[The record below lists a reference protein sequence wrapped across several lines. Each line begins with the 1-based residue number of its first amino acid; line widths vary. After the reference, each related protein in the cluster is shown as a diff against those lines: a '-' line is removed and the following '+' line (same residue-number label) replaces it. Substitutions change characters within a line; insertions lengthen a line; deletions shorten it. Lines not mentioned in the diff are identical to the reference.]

1 MSKILPNIVMSK
13 DELQAIKERTH
24 HYMSGAEGLIIR
36 QPNKNVVRKILLSEI
51 VEEEYQRKKDIEA
64 IRENKLNKIIRLGT
78 MEGLLNELFVSATIT
93 SEDKTF
99 IGYEMTSTDVLY
111 PLDTNPLLKDEKL
124 DYLKSLRRRLDNFHE
139 HGIIYGDIKDSNILV
154 NREKGIICFCDLD
167 NVQIGTHEIDL
178 MNYSIQRFADENGH
192 IQEGADRYMFNVLTL
207 NQLYYPFLDYRE
219 LIGKLDTIKASENA
233 PKEVEKIL
241 KKMKK
246 KSTYFDGGYLIDYL
260 QK

>member
-1 MSKILPNIVMSK
+1 MSKTLPNIVISNS
-13 DELQAIKERTH
+13 ELQAIRERAH
-24 HYMSGAEGLIIR
+24 HYMTGAEGIIIR
-36 QPNKNVVRKILLSEI
+36 QPNKCVVRKILLSEI
-51 VEEEYQRKKDIEA
+51 RDEEYRTKKDLEA
-64 IRENKLNKIIRLGT
+64 IRENKLQKVIRLGT
-78 MEGLLNELFVSATIT
+78 TEGLLNELSISATLT

-124 DYLKSLRRRLDNFHE
+124 DYLKALRRRLENFHE

-167 NVQIGTHEIDL
+167 NVQIGTHTIDL

-192 IQEGADRYMFNVLTL
+192 IQEGADHYMFNVLTL
-207 NQLYYPFLDYRE
+207 NQLYYPFMDYRE
-219 LIGKLDTIKASENA
+219 LIDKLGSVQVSETA
-233 PKEVEKIL
+233 PKEVGKIL
-241 KKMKK
+241 RKMQK

-260 QK
+260 KK